1 MSLARFYTM
10 AAMVGPKPGPLQF
23 SLPKFIPHKTC
34 SFRHFS
40 FHTRPL
46 ALGYVLLI
54 VHRMS
59 EDLESSDSTRH
70 LVSAG
75 GEGTLVQLL

>member
-1 MSLARFYTM
+1 MSLAHFYTM
-10 AAMVGPKPGPLQF
+10 AAMVGPKPGP
-23 SLPKFIPHKTC
+23 KFIPHKAC
-34 SFRHFS
+34 AFRHFS

-54 VHRMS
+54 VRRMS
-59 EDLESSDSTRH
+59 EDLETSDRTRH